1 MKGNGTQRERKR
13 NNLLERK
20 QYSSEKNSSTNNTRM
35 KRTLIIIAAIM
46 TAMTPLKAQNTTA
59 EHNLE
64 VAKQLET
71 FSTLYNY
78 LDMMYVDTLNA
89 EKVIGKG
96 INSMLA
102 SLDPYTEYYPESE
115 TKKLKRMMTGKYG
128 GIGFQLLCLA
138 LGRNCFAHISILGI
152 FYLVLVMS
160 HSFHIQL

>member
-1 MKGNGTQRERKR
+1 
-13 NNLLERK
+13 
-20 QYSSEKNSSTNNTRM
+20 M
-35 KRTLIIIAAIM
+35 KRILTIIAAVM

-102 SLDPYTEYYPESE
+102 SLDPYT
-115 TKKLKRMMTGKYG
+115 G
-128 GIGFQLLCLA
+128 
-138 LGRNCFAHISILGI
+138 
-152 FYLVLVMS
+152 
-160 HSFHIQL
+160 